1 MKKLFVTAIMAIAL
15 IAGSATITADNHCKT
30 KCPKT
35 EQCSKKA
42 DCTKK
47 KDCKDC
53 TKPCEKKQDCTK
65 ACDKKAQ
72 CPNNDNKCDIQ
83 NKCNQKPCQK
93 K

>member
-15 IAGSATITADNHCKT
+15 IAGSVAVSADNHCKT
-30 KCPKT
+30 KCTKT

-42 DCTKK
+42 NCPEK

-53 TKPCEKKQDCTK
+53 TKPCNKDKKCTK

-72 CPNNDNKCDIQ
+72 CPKKDNKC
-83 NKCNQKPCQK
+83 NKKTCQK